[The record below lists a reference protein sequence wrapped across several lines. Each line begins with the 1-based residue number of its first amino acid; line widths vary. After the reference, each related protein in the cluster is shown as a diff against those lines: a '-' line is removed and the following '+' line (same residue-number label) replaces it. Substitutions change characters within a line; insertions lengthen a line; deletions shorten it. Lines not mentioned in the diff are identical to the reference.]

1 MRYVAKQLLNMAVT
15 LLVVSFL
22 VFALNE
28 LTPIDVARKL
38 LGPYATQDQ
47 VDVLYRQMGLDR
59 PLIVRYWEFLSNA
72 LRGDFGES
80 LALSS
85 TGRRSRSGTGL
96 ATRCCWPPSASQPS
110 FLSRCCSA

>member
-1 MRYVAKQLLNMAVT
+1 MLRYTARQLFNMALT

-47 VDVLYRQMGLDR
+47 VDILYKRMGLDR
-59 PLIVRYWEFLSNA
+59 SLLERYAEYMAHA
-72 LRGDFGES
+72 LRGDLGVS
-80 LALSS
+80 NLYQRPVADVL
-85 TGRRSRSGTGL
+85 
-96 ATRCCWPPSASQPS
+96 
-110 FLSRCCSA
+110 

>member
-1 MRYVAKQLLNMAVT
+1 MLRYTAKQLLFMAAT

-47 VDVLYRQMGLDR
+47 VDTLYKQMGLDR
-59 PLIVRYWEFLSNA
+59 SLLARYWEYLGNA
-72 LRGDFGES
+72 LRGDFGEI
-80 LALSS
+80 
-85 TGRRSRSGTGL
+85 GR
-96 ATRCCWPPSASQPS
+96 AHV
-110 FLSRCCSA
+110 